1 MDWDLSARQ
10 KAKKYKEKDYDKVK
24 QQGLSKRFQKKKLNE
39 KRFREFLYD
48 DNAKLSDYVKK
59 KGDL

>member
-10 KAKKYKEKDYDKVK
+10 KAKKYKEKYYDKVK